1 MKLIA
6 YRENESTA
14 LGIVIDDSIA
24 ALDEIKTR
32 TRLDVPSSME
42 EAIEW
47 KEYRFDEL
55 KQLEKWAGENH
66 SQLVMTP
73 LESAAILPPIYPKR
87 NIMCVGKNY
96 AEHAVEM
103 GSKADIPEYPIIFT
117 KPPTAIIGTN
127 DTIEADQQ
135 VTKEL
140 DYEGEIAVIIGKK
153 GKKIPK
159 EQALDY
165 VFGFT
170 LLNDVTA
177 RDTQAR
183 HKQFYLGKSMDTFCP
198 LGPFVLLDKNWE
210 TFYPMLRTYVNGEL
224 RQESSMDKMIFS
236 VQELIS
242 TLSAGMTLYPGDVIA
257 TGTPSGVGKGFKPPR
272 FLQNGDEIMISADE
286 LGNLHNKVTIYS

>member
-1 MKLIA
+1 MKLIS
-6 YRENESTA
+6 YRENESA
-14 LGIVIDDSIA
+14 VLGIVIDDSIA

-32 TRLDVPSSME
+32 TGLDVPSSME

-55 KQLEKWAGENH
+55 KQLEKWAGDNH
-66 SQLVMTP
+66 SRLVMP
-73 LESAAILPPIYPKR
+73 SLESASILPPIYPKR

-96 AEHAVEM
+96 VEHAVEM
-103 GSKADIPEYPIIFT
+103 GSKADIPKHPIIFT

-127 DTIEADQQ
+127 EAIEADQQ

-159 EQALDY
+159 EQASDY

-177 RDTQAR
+177 RDIQAR
-183 HKQFYLGKSMDTFCP
+183 HTQFYLGKSMDTFCP

-236 VQELIS
+236 VQDLIS

-272 FLQNGDEIMISADE
+272 FLQNGDEVIISADE